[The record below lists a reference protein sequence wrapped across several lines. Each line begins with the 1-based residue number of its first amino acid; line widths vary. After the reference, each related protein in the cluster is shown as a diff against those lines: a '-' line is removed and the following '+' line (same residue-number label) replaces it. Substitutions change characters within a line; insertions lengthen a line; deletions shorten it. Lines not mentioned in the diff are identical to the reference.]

1 MHLNHF
7 TIRAVF
13 LTLRYMRYLVILF
26 FFGLS
31 LQLNA
36 QAIYKCSEGE
46 VSFFSETPME
56 NIDAHNKS
64 ISSFINTATG
74 DVVFVIP
81 VRNFKFQ
88 KAMMEEHFNE
98 KYLESDKYPDATFQ
112 GKLDQQIDA
121 KQDGEY
127 KVTATG
133 KLKMHNV
140 ERVITVPGT
149 ITVKNGNLALKAEFN
164 IALKDY
170 DITVPKIVVT
180 NIAEVIA
187 VKVAASYIP
196 YKK

>member
-1 MHLNHF
+1 
-7 TIRAVF
+7 
-13 LTLRYMRYLVILF
+13 MRHLVIFFLF
-26 FFGLS
+26 CLS
-31 LQLNA
+31 LRLDA
-36 QAIYKCSEGE
+36 QGIYKCNDGD

-56 NIDAHNKS
+56 NIDAHNKN

-112 GKLDQQIDA
+112 GKLDQQIDP

-140 ERVITVPGT
+140 ERIVTVPGT
-149 ITVKNGNLALKAEFN
+149 ITVKNGNLALNAAFN
-164 IALKDY
+164 VALKDY

-180 NIAEVIA
+180 NIAE
-187 VKVAASYIP
+187 
-196 YKK
+196 